1 MDAVDWFHQ
10 SVNEDAY
17 SFAVY
22 ESGGNSYSDEQT
34 ATGETVNITIS
45 DVSTQSSVVTE
56 GTEQNVSYRGT
67 YVPMYDA
74 SNRLRTVVE
83 VGNELHRENGEQKY
97 VVRTKVGRPN
107 EINPELW
114 YLGLDRA
121 NNSG

>member
-10 SVNEDAY
+10 SVNDDAY

-22 ESGGNSYSDEQT
+22 EGGNSYSDEKT
-34 ATGETVNITIS
+34 ATGETINITVS
-45 DVSTQSSVVTE
+45 DVATQSSVVTE

-74 SNRLRTVVE
+74 SGSLKTVVE

-97 VVRTKVGRPN
+97 VVRTKVARPN

>member
-10 SVNEDAY
+10 SINDDTY
-17 SFAVY
+17 SFAVH
-22 ESGGNSYSDEQT
+22 ESGGNSYSGDTT
-34 ATGETVNITIS
+34 ATGETVNVAIS

-67 YVPMYDA
+67 YVPLYDA
-74 SNRLRTVVE
+74 SDNLKTVVE
-83 VGNELHRENGEQKY
+83 VGNELHHENGQQKY

-107 EINPELW
+107 EITPELW

>member
-10 SVNEDAY
+10 SISQDTYE
-17 SFAVY
+17 FAVY
-22 ESGGNSYSDEQT
+22 EGGNSYSDELT
-34 ATGETVNITIS
+34 ATGDTVEIAIS

-67 YVPMYDA
+67 YVPIYDPTG
-74 SNRLRTVVE
+74 SLKDVVT
-83 VGNELHRENGEQKY
+83 VGNELHRQNGQQKY

-107 EINPELW
+107 EIDPELW

-121 NNSG
+121 NSSG